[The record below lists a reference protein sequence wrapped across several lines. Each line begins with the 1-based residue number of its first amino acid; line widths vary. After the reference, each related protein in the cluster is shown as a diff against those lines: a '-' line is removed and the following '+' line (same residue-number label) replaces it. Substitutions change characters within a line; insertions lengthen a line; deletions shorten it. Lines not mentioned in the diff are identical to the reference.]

1 MRILSIAAAVLLL
14 LGVAL
19 ASLPARVITIFVPEG
34 QLLLSGV
41 SGTLLEGSAARAVLP
56 TPQGPFHLGQLQWSI
71 SPLSLLSLSP
81 RAQIDS
87 TWGDQRLSASVSASG
102 EEVRLSDLDASLNA
116 AILRQFLP
124 IDVEGRASLL
134 FEELTVTPTTVK
146 SAEGRITWQ
155 NAAWHSA
162 SSRHLLGSYVAL
174 VTSPGEGLIETQ
186 VDTLAGP
193 VTVSGTGSGSM
204 EAYSM
209 ELLID
214 SEERMP
220 EELSRALSLVAT
232 PEENGYLLRLSGNL
246 N

>member
-1 MRILSIAAAVLLL
+1 MRLLSITIVALLILS
-14 LGVAL
+14 VAL
-19 ASLPARVITIFVPEG
+19 ASLPARVITLFVPEG

-41 SGTLLEGSAARAVLP
+41 SGSLLEGRAARAILP
-56 TPQGPFHLGQLQWSI
+56 TPQGPFHLGELSWSI
-71 SPLSLLSLSP
+71 SPLSLLALSP
-81 RAQIDS
+81 KASVDS
-87 TWGDQRLSASVSASG
+87 TWGDQRLSASVSSSRD
-102 EEVRLSDLDASLNA
+102 EVQLINLDVSLNA

-124 IDVEGRASLL
+124 VDVEGRASLL
-134 FEELTVTPTTVK
+134 FEELTVTPTSVK

-162 SSRHLLGSYVAL
+162 SSRHRLGSYVAL
-174 VTSPGEGLIETQ
+174 VTSPGEGLIETR

-193 VTVSGTGSGSM
+193 VTVSGGGSGSM
-204 EAYSM
+204 DAYEM

-220 EELSRALSLVAT
+220 QELSRALSLVAT